1 MILTKEGGVSEELST
16 KNEAVLASSKTYYF
30 AGFRKDDGNKIY
42 NCTMDG
48 LQPKESGTDAT
59 QKTPLVCEP
68 KAEAKNSTV
77 KIIKNIDYPKMNFM
91 SLVVNGLR
99 VLFAKTVTFNMMM
112 TLKALVF

>member
-16 KNEAVLASSKTYYF
+16 KNEAVLAFSKTYYF
-30 AGFRKDDGNKIY
+30 AGFRKDNGNKIH
-42 NCTMDG
+42 NCTMDEA
-48 LQPKESGTDAT
+48 KATESDTEARQET
-59 QKTPLVCEP
+59 SPTCKPE
-68 KAEAKNSTV
+68 AEAKSSTV
-77 KIIKNIDYPKMNFM
+77 KTIKNDYPKLNFM